1 MESNNELKIDLY
13 PENKPKSELKKESIQ
28 TIINKDTL
36 AHSFDLDQKFGY
48 LCYKVPVLSG
58 LFSAHCNHYPVKIR
72 PDDIWLLILQSFSCH
87 VNENSEI
94 LRRYFVNFDGK
105 KELIIPIE
113 CIEVGK
119 KDIELFIEEIN
130 KKMVEFLG
138 EEILDN
144 LTPNFT
150 TTDNNSKL
158 VCKISIMNTFKKY
171 FLYSLLQISCG
182 IPYIILEGTAEDYK
196 KIISKAKNLSKY
208 DFEWYID
215 RIIPIVQK
223 MVQAKEGNIDYN
235 FFKNII
241 LKEDGVVKRSE
252 GCSILSSKYK
262 IVYINGWILKFFAY
276 IKYGDYL
283 HRFTD
288 DKIIG
293 DNINNFPSQ
302 IFNVPFIIEKED
314 KTMLNMKFEAGFFG
328 CEQNDKKEV
337 NPVLGWMVSPNYSK
351 EKGKEDAQFEPVFLE
366 HEDILHK
373 IKINPKFSQIINSQL
388 EIENE
393 KKFEDEKVR
402 IKTNF
407 KI

>member
-13 PENKPKSELKKESIQ
+13 PENKPQSELKKKSIQ
-28 TIINKDTL
+28 TIIKKDTL
-36 AHSFDLDQKFGY
+36 AHSFDLDQELGY

-58 LFSAHCNHYPVKIR
+58 IFNAHCNHYPVRIR
-72 PDDIWLLILQSFSCH
+72 PDDIWLLILQSFGCH
-87 VNENSEI
+87 VNKNSEI
-94 LRRYFVNFDGK
+94 LRKYFVNFDGK
-105 KELIIPIE
+105 KELKIPIE
-113 CIEVGK
+113 FLDIGK

-138 EEILDN
+138 KELLDN

-171 FLYSLLQISCG
+171 FLYSLKQISCG

-196 KIISKAKNLSKY
+196 KIILKAKNLRKY

-215 RIIPIVQK
+215 RIIPIVEK

-241 LKEDGVVKRSE
+241 LNEDGVVKRRE
-252 GCSILSSKYK
+252 GCSMSSSKYK
-262 IVYINGWILKFFAY
+262 IIYINGWILKFFGY

-283 HRFTD
+283 QRFTD
-288 DKIIG
+288 DKIIA
-293 DNINNFPSQ
+293 DKINNFPSQ

-314 KTMLNMKFEAGFFG
+314 KTKLKVKFEAGFFG

-337 NPVLGWMVSPNYSK
+337 NLALGWMVSPNDSK
-351 EKGKEDAQFEPVFLE
+351 EKGREDAQFEPVFLE
-366 HEDILHK
+366 KEK
-373 IKINPKFSQIINSQL
+373 PKLDSIVAAL
-388 EIENE
+388 LA
-393 KKFEDEKVR
+393 K
-402 IKTNF
+402 
-407 KI
+407 